1 MGSYNNIGCRLS
13 ILARS
18 GPSVQCDRNV
28 GIKFF
33 VRKTVTFTNVSTTR
47 DVHSSD
53 SIEFFAN
60 EMATSINL
68 DLRTQE
74 SAYLYIFRE
83 LEYFI
88 PSQIIHVLSW
98 EIALH
103 ARVEAISRHE
113 PNMQVQLRFFIDI
126 KYQREIVEGEHPEPQ
141 MEALQQEDEIIVDE
155 ILEDE
160 IEETATE
167 FEFRQFIE
175 LSSQEGYIFEGEY
188 QSMETDELLRAIE
201 ASSQVDF
208 PLRPAAR
215 SAVQSLARPDI
226 EAQEECGG
234 WEGTP
239 MLSHLSCGLHLPV
252 VGIEKFMSNMPIPA
266 PCPRVTICKTLY
278 LLENC
283 NFCVQH
289 LISFLVLNAIF
300 VVDA

>member
-1 MGSYNNIGCRLS
+1 MGSNNNIGCRLS

-18 GPSVQCDRNV
+18 APCVQCDRNV

-47 DVHSSD
+47 DVHTLA
-53 SIEFFAN
+53 SIDFFAN
-60 EMATSINL
+60 EMVTSINL

-88 PSQIIHVLSW
+88 PSQIVHGLSW
-98 EIALH
+98 EIARH

-113 PNMQVQLRFFIDI
+113 PNMKVQLRFFIDI
-126 KYQREIVEGEHPEPQ
+126 KYEREIVEGEHPEPETET
-141 MEALQQEDEIIVDE
+141 EALQQEDEIIALE

-167 FEFRQFIE
+167 FEFRQSIE
-175 LSSQEGYIFEGEY
+175 LSSQEGYIFEREY

-208 PLRPAAR
+208 PRRPAAR

-226 EAQEECGG
+226 EAQEECWG

-239 MLSHLSCGLHLPV
+239 MLSHLSCGLHLQV
-252 VGIEKFMSNMPIPA
+252 VGIEKFVSNMPIPA
-266 PCPRVTICKTLY
+266 PCPRVTISKTLY
-278 LLENC
+278 LLENY
-283 NFCVQH
+283 
-289 LISFLVLNAIF
+289 NALTSIMRI
-300 VVDA
+300 ASSGGWN